1 MKFYDKDLYEK
12 ENFIKTVL
20 TIIIAFIVGLTTG
33 YIILYSE
40 LQTIEQNVV
49 NKVLDTNNFYES
61 EKIKWVIKQET

>member
-20 TIIIAFIVGLTTG
+20 TIMIAFIVGLTTG

-40 LQTIEQNVV
+40 IQTIEQNVT
-49 NKVLDTNNFYES
+49 NKILDTNIFYES
-61 EKIKWVIKQET
+61 EEIKW

>member
-40 LQTIEQNVV
+40 IQTIEQNVT
-49 NKVLDTNNFYES
+49 NKILDTNIFYES
-61 EKIKWVIKQET
+61 EEIKW

>member
-40 LQTIEQNVV
+40 IQTIEQNVT
-49 NKVLDTNNFYES
+49 NKILDTNIFYES
-61 EKIKWVIKQET
+61 EEIK

>member
-40 LQTIEQNVV
+40 IQTIEQNVT
-49 NKVLDTNNFYES
+49 NKILDTNIFYES
-61 EKIKWVIKQET
+61 E

>member
-33 YIILYSE
+33 YIVLYSE
-40 LQTIEQNVV
+40 IQTIEQNVT
-49 NKVLDTNNFYES
+49 NKILDTNIFYES
-61 EKIKWVIKQET
+61 E

>member
-40 LQTIEQNVV
+40 LQTTEQNVV
-49 NKVLDTNNFYES
+49 NKVLDINNFYES
-61 EKIKWVIKQET
+61 EKIK

>member
-61 EKIKWVIKQET
+61 EKIK

>member
-40 LQTIEQNVV
+40 IQTIEQNF
-49 NKVLDTNNFYES
+49 TNSYES
-61 EKIKWVIKQET
+61 EAIK

>member
-20 TIIIAFIVGLTTG
+20 TIIIAFIVGLTSG

-40 LQTIEQNVV
+40 IQTIEQNFT
-49 NKVLDTNNFYES
+49 NKILDTNSYES
-61 EKIKWVIKQET
+61 EAIK

>member
-61 EKIKWVIKQET
+61 EEIK

>member
-20 TIIIAFIVGLTTG
+20 TIIIAFIVGLSTG

-40 LQTIEQNVV
+40 IQTIEQNVT
-49 NKVLDTNNFYES
+49 NKILDTNIFYES
-61 EKIKWVIKQET
+61 EEIK

>member
-49 NKVLDTNNFYES
+49 NKVLDTNNLW
-61 EKIKWVIKQET
+61 KKGD

>member
-40 LQTIEQNVV
+40 IQTIEQNFT
-49 NKVLDTNNFYES
+49 NKILDTNVFYER
-61 EKIKWVIKQET
+61 EAIKW

>member
-20 TIIIAFIVGLTTG
+20 TIIIAFIVGLSTG

-40 LQTIEQNVV
+40 IQTIEQNVT
-49 NKVLDTNNFYES
+49 NKILDTNIFYES
-61 EKIKWVIKQET
+61 EEIKW

>member
-20 TIIIAFIVGLTTG
+20 TIIIAFIVGLTSG

-40 LQTIEQNVV
+40 IQTIKKNVT
-49 NKVLDTNNFYES
+49 NKILDTNSFYES
-61 EKIKWVIKQET
+61 E

>member
-40 LQTIEQNVV
+40 IQTIEQNVT
-49 NKVLDTNNFYES
+49 NKILDTNSFYES
-61 EKIKWVIKQET
+61 EEIK

>member
-20 TIIIAFIVGLTTG
+20 TIIIAFIVGLTSG

-40 LQTIEQNVV
+40 IQTIEQNFT
-49 NKVLDTNNFYES
+49 NKILHINSYES
-61 EKIKWVIKQET
+61 EAIKW

>member
-33 YIILYSE
+33 YIIIYSE
-40 LQTIEQNVV
+40 IQTIEQNVT
-49 NKVLDTNNFYES
+49 NKILDPNSFYES
-61 EKIKWVIKQET
+61 EEIKW

>member
-61 EKIKWVIKQET
+61 EEIKW

>member
-40 LQTIEQNVV
+40 IQTIEQNVT
-49 NKVLDTNNFYES
+49 NKILDTNIFHES
-61 EKIKWVIKQET
+61 EEIKW

>member
-40 LQTIEQNVV
+40 IQTIEQNVT
-49 NKVLDTNNFYES
+49 NKILDPNSFYES
-61 EKIKWVIKQET
+61 EEIKW

>member
-40 LQTIEQNVV
+40 IQTIEQNVT
-49 NKVLDTNNFYES
+49 NKILDPNSFYES
-61 EKIKWVIKQET
+61 EEIK

>member
-20 TIIIAFIVGLTTG
+20 TITIVFIVGLTTG

-40 LQTIEQNVV
+40 LQIIEQNVV
-49 NKVLDTNNFYES
+49 DKVLDTNNFYES
-61 EKIKWVIKQET
+61 EEIK

>member
-40 LQTIEQNVV
+40 IQTIEQNFT
-49 NKVLDTNNFYES
+49 NKILDTNVFYER
-61 EKIKWVIKQET
+61 EAIK

>member
-49 NKVLDTNNFYES
+49 NKVLDTNNL
-61 EKIKWVIKQET
+61 

>member
-20 TIIIAFIVGLTTG
+20 TIMIAFIVGLTTG

-40 LQTIEQNVV
+40 IQTIEQNVT
-49 NKVLDTNNFYES
+49 NKILDTNIFYES
-61 EKIKWVIKQET
+61 EEIK